1 MKHIIK
7 TGVALFVV
15 QYLVLAGVVFGI
27 GVHEPAAEETPL
39 IPTPVIS
46 ATPRPVKMS
55 VRAAPKPATQEN
67 PVPAGEAF
75 VPPPEPTAVPVPQ
88 PPAADA
94 GCIITVH
101 GTRYNVTEFRTQHS
115 GGDIF
120 TCGADLT
127 AVFDSQHSMR
137 TLQRMAPLAVN

>member
-27 GVHEPAAEETPL
+27 GAHVPAAEETPS
-39 IPTPVIS
+39 IPTPGIS
-46 ATPRPVKMS
+46 ATPRPAKTP
-55 VRAAPKPATQEN
+55 VRAVAREN
-67 PVPAGEAF
+67 TAPAGEASA
-75 VPPPEPTAVPVPQ
+75 PPVEPTAVPSAQ
-88 PPAADA
+88 PPAADT

-101 GTRYNVTEFRTQHS
+101 GTRYNVTEFRIQHS

-120 TCGADLT
+120 TCGADMT